1 MELFFQYCGAVLAT
15 NQSLLVTLFLGGLVG
30 GLTHCSGMCGPFVLA
45 MQGKQSG
52 GAFARAK
59 GALLLPYHLGRM
71 TTYMVLG
78 IVAAVLSGVLLSEP
92 LQMRFATGML
102 VLAGIAFLVSAVPV
116 AKVRLLPIA
125 IIGPVAAFGRF
136 VGELA
141 KPFSRMTNSLG
152 RYGLGVLLGFLPC
165 GMLAAALMAAAS
177 TTEPLAAAFAMA
189 AFCAGTAV
197 PLFGVGL
204 GGQAIQM
211 RWPDRVPMITRG
223 MMVFSGISLFAIAG
237 GMIS

>member
-1 MELFFQYCGAVLAT
+1 MLAA
-15 NQSLLVTLFLGGLVG
+15 NQSLFLTLFLGGCVG

-45 MQGKQSG
+45 LQGEQAG

-71 TTYMVLG
+71 TTYMGLGVL
-78 IVAAVLSGVLLSEP
+78 AATLSSVLLSEP
-92 LQMRFATGML
+92 LQMQFATGML
-102 VLAGIAFLVSAVPV
+102 VLAGATFLLSAVPA
-116 AKVRLLPIA
+116 AKVRFLPA
-125 IIGPVAAFGRF
+125 MLERHVAGFGRF
-136 VGELA
+136 VGEVA

-152 RYGLGVLLGFLPC
+152 RYGLGILLGFLPC

-204 GGQAIQM
+204 GGQIIRV
-211 RWPDRVPMITRG
+211 RWPHRMTMITRG